1 MILGI
6 VSPCYNESA
15 VLPETARRLTRLL
28 QQLEA
33 EGKVERGSFILF
45 VNDGSTDETWALI
58 SRLYRENP
66 YVLGIS
72 LAANSG
78 HQNAL
83 LAGLLTARGMADAV
97 VSIDAD
103 LQDDVSVI
111 SQMVDAYAEG
121 YEIVYG
127 VRRSRQTD
135 TFFKRSTAL
144 GFYRLMRAL
153 GVRSVY
159 NHADFRLMGRKALES
174 LSEFKE
180 RNLFLRGIVPLL
192 GYNSTSVYYDR
203 QERFAG
209 ESKYPLR
216 KMLNFAVDG
225 ITSFSVKP
233 VRLIFFTGLMLLLL
247 SMAAFVYVFY
257 ALFSGR
263 AVAGWTSIMLS
274 IWFIGSI
281 ILLSIGVIGEYIGK
295 IYMEVKE
302 RPRYHIDI
310 SLTDRNGKENNLSRK
325 EGA

>member
-1 MILGI
+1 MVLAI
-6 VSPCYNESA
+6 VVPCYNESA

-28 QQLEA
+28 RQLE
-33 EGKVERGSFILF
+33 EGKKVERGSFILF
-45 VNDGSTDETWALI
+45 VDDGSSDGTWPII
-58 SRLYRENP
+58 SRLYHENP

-72 LAANSG
+72 LSANAG

-83 LAGLLTARGMADAV
+83 LAGLLTARGMADAA

-103 LQDDVSVI
+103 LQDDVTAI
-111 SQMVDAYAEG
+111 ARMVDAHLGG

-127 VRRSRQTD
+127 VRRSRETD
-135 TFFKRSTAL
+135 SFFKRNTAL
-144 GFYRLMRAL
+144 AFYRLMRAL

-159 NHADFRLMGRKALES
+159 NHADFRLMGARALDA
-174 LSEFKE
+174 LAEFKE

-203 QERFAG
+203 RERFAG

-233 VRLIFFTGLMLLLL
+233 VRLIFFTGLMLLLV
-247 SMAAFVYVFY
+247 STAAFIYVFY
-257 ALFSGR
+257 ALFSGH

-274 IWFIGSI
+274 LWFIGSI
-281 ILLSIGVIGEYIGK
+281 ILLAIGVIGEYIGK
-295 IYMEVKE
+295 VYTEVKE
-302 RPRYHIDI
+302 RPRYHIGT
-310 SLTDRNGKENNLSRK
+310 SLTDPNGKKNDHDPET
-325 EGA
+325 GA